1 MDRKINVTIF
11 NEFVHEKKH
20 EAVKKVYPDGM
31 HAVIAKGLGD
41 KYNFRY
47 GHVDLPEQGLTEE
60 VVKNTDVM
68 IWWGHMAHDKVDD
81 KVVDRVQ
88 KAVLNGMGIIILHSG
103 HFSKIFRR
111 LMGTS
116 CALRWREAAEKERLW
131 VVEPHHP
138 IAKGL
143 PQYFELPHTEMYG
156 ERFDVP
162 DPDKVVFIS
171 WFEGGNV
178 FRSGI
183 TYTRGLGKVFYF
195 RPGHETYPIFY
206 DKNVIKVIDNAIQWA
221 VYGGAKDVMPGCPN
235 EKEPIEKINK

>member
-1 MDRKINVTIF
+1 MDRKINVTIY
-11 NEFVHEKKH
+11 NEYVHEKKH

-31 HAVIAKGLGD
+31 HAAIAAGLGS
-41 KYNFRY
+41 KYSFRY
-47 GHVDLPEQGLTEE
+47 GHVDIPEHGLTEE
-60 VVKNTDVM
+60 VLKNTDVM
-68 IWWGHMAHDKVDD
+68 IWWGHTAHDKVED

-88 KAVLNGMGIIILHSG
+88 QAVLNGMGLIVLHSG
-103 HFSKIFRR
+103 HHSKIFKK
-111 LMGTS
+111 LMGTT
-116 CALRWREAAEKERLW
+116 CNLRWREAAEKERLW

-171 WFEGGNV
+171 WFEGGEV
-178 FRSGI
+178 FRSGL
-183 TYTRGLGKVFYF
+183 TYTRGLGKIFYF

-206 DKNVIKVIDNAIQWA
+206 DKNVIRVIDNAIQWA
-221 VYGGAKDVMPGCPN
+221 VYDGTRDVMEKCPQI
-235 EKEPIEKINK
+235 KETLEKIGR